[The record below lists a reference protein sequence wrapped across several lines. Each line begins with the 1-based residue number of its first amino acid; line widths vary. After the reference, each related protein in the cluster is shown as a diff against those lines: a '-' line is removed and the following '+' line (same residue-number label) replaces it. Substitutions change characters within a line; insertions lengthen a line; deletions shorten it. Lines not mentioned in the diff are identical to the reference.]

1 MRIKNKVLFWF
12 MFPVLIIQLYFIIPD
27 VNFFL
32 MAESMPAIMYSILLF
47 DLIVTGLLIYLFST
61 TIERTKKNE

>member
-1 MRIKNKVLFWF
+1 